1 MEGLK
6 KKYFTKL
13 KFIRIMKKILS
24 IGLMVVYALTLIVIC
39 LPCLLIF
46 STGQDGE
53 MTWMNWLG
61 IGWLAV
67 LIVVFKRVNK

>member
-1 MEGLK
+1 
-6 KKYFTKL
+6 
-13 KFIRIMKKILS
+13 MKKILS

-61 IGWLAV
+61 MGLLAV
-67 LIVVFKRVNK
+67 LIVVFKKVNK

>member
-1 MEGLK
+1 
-6 KKYFTKL
+6 
-13 KFIRIMKKILS
+13 MKKILS

-61 IGWLAV
+61 MGWLAV
-67 LIVVFKRVNK
+67 LIVVFKKVNK